1 MIPPPRPTYTV
12 IAQAAGVSEATVS
25 RVLNGDESVHPDR
38 AKRVHEAV
46 DKLGYRKN
54 RVASALASGRSGLI
68 AVVIDD
74 DLSVF
79 SDPFWGTV
87 TSGVSRIL
95 SENGLH
101 TVLMVSP
108 VGLVDGGV
116 AHYLKSGEVDGA
128 IFFVLHS
135 DALVNNL
142 KKSGLPMVI
151 AGTPHSSLDIPFVD
165 TDNFGGAYAGT
176 KHLINQGCEKIA
188 IITGDIGTTAA
199 KQRLDG
205 YLQAFR
211 ETGKVPAK
219 GLICEGDYSLASGMD
234 HTRKLLEQHPDID
247 GIFASNDLMA
257 AGAVTVLQD
266 MGKLVPEDVKVVGFD
281 DALIA
286 QTTRPALTTIRQD
299 VVALGEAA
307 GTLMIAQLNG
317 EDVQPII
324 TTTELII
331 RGSA

>member
-1 MIPPPRPTYTV
+1 
-12 IAQAAGVSEATVS
+12 
-25 RVLNGDESVHPDR
+25 
-38 AKRVHEAV
+38 
-46 DKLGYRKN
+46 
-54 RVASALASGRSGLI
+54 
-68 AVVIDD
+68 VIDD

-87 TSGVSRIL
+87 TSGVSRVL

-108 VGLVDGGV
+108 VGSVDGGV

-135 DALVNNL
+135 DTLVNNL
-142 KKSGLPMVI
+142 RKTGLPMVI
-151 AGTPHSSLDIPFVD
+151 TGTPHSSLDIPFVD
-165 TDNFGGAYAGT
+165 TDNFGGAYVGT
-176 KHLINQGCEKIA
+176 KHMINQGCKKIA

-211 ETGKVPAK
+211 ETGGVPAK
-219 GLICEGDYSLASGMD
+219 GLICEGDYSLASGM
-234 HTRKLLEQHPDID
+234 HHAKQLLETHPDVD

-266 MGKLVPEDVKVVGFD
+266 LGRRVPEDVKVVGFD

-286 QTTRPALTTIRQD
+286 QTTRPALTTVRQD

-317 EDVQPII
+317 EDVKPII
-324 TTTELII
+324 TPTQLVI
-331 RGSA
+331 RASA

>member
-1 MIPPPRPTYTV
+1 MGPAPRPTYSV
-12 IAQAAGVSEATVS
+12 IALAAGVSEATVS

-74 DLSVF
+74 DVSVF

-87 TSGVSRIL
+87 TSGVSRVL

-108 VGLVDGGV
+108 VGSVDGGV
-116 AHYLKSGEVDGA
+116 ANYLKSGEVDGA

-142 KKSGLPMVI
+142 KKTGLPMVI

-165 TDNFGGAYAGT
+165 TDNFGGAYAAT
-176 KHLINQGCEKIA
+176 KHLINQGCKKIA
-188 IITGDIGTTAA
+188 CITGDIGTTAA

-211 ETGKVPAK
+211 ETGGVPAK
-219 GLICEGDYSLASGMD
+219 GLICEGDYSLQSGMD
-234 HTRKLLEQHPDID
+234 HALKLLEAHPDVD
-247 GIFASNDLMA
+247 GIFACNDLMA

-266 MGKLVPEDVKVVGFD
+266 LGRMVPEHVRVVGFD
-281 DALIA
+281 DAVIA

-307 GTLMIAQLNG
+307 GSLMIAQLNG
-317 EDVQPII
+317 EDVKPII
-324 TTTELII
+324 TPTELII
-331 RGSA
+331 RASS

>member
-1 MIPPPRPTYTV
+1 MVPAPRPTYTV
-12 IAQAAGVSEATVS
+12 IAKAAGVSEATVS

-38 AKRVHEAV
+38 AKRVLEAV
-46 DKLGYRKN
+46 EKLGYRKN

-87 TSGVSRIL
+87 TSGVSRVL
-95 SENGLH
+95 SENGIH

-108 VGLVDGGV
+108 VGSVDGGV

-142 KKSGLPMVI
+142 KKLGMPMVI

-176 KHLINQGCEKIA
+176 KHLINQGCQKVA

-219 GLICEGDYSLASGMD
+219 GLICEGDYSLGSGME
-234 HTRKLLEQHPDID
+234 HTMNLLEKHPDVD

-266 MGKLVPEDVKVVGFD
+266 MGKRVPEDVKVVGFD

-286 QTTRPALTTIRQD
+286 QTTRPALTTVRQD

-324 TTTELII
+324 TTTDLII

>member
-1 MIPPPRPTYTV
+1 MVPASRPTYRV
-12 IAQAAGVSEATVS
+12 IAKTAGVSEATVS
-25 RVLNGDESVHPDR
+25 RVLNGDDSVHPER
-38 AKRVHEAV
+38 AARVRVAV
-46 DKLGYRKN
+46 EELGYRKN
-54 RVASALASGRSGLI
+54 RVASALASGRTGLI

-79 SDPFWGTV
+79 TDPFWATV

-95 SENGLH
+95 SANGLH

-108 VGLVDGGV
+108 VGSVDGGV

-128 IFFVLHS
+128 IFFVLHN
-135 DALVNNL
+135 DALVSNL

-151 AGTPHSSLDIPFVD
+151 TGTPHSSLDVPFVD

-219 GLICEGDYSLASGMD
+219 GLICEGDYSLASGMS
-234 HTRKLLEQHPDID
+234 HAKTLLETHPDVD
-247 GIFASNDLMA
+247 GIFACNDLMA

-266 MGKLVPEDVKVVGFD
+266 LGKLVPEEIKVVGFD
-281 DALIA
+281 DAVIA

-307 GTLMIAQLNG
+307 ATLMIAQLNG
-317 EDVQPII
+317 EEVQPII
-324 TTTELII
+324 TPTELII
-331 RGSA
+331 RMSA